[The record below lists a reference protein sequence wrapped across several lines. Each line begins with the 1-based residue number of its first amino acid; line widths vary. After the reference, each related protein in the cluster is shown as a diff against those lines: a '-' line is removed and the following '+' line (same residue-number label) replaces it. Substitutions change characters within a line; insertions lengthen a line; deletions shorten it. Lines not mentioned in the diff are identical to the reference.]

1 MYSAAHFFKIAAHY
15 LLFIDP
21 KAIQMKLT
29 RLTQPIYDHLYCDIS
44 EFRSTFDLP
53 VNDVDSLDDKA
64 DTLHTSLIIEELTEL
79 AEADSRIE
87 QADAIVDSVYV
98 LMGRLVHLGAQAM
111 TDRLEISYL
120 IDLLLCVAKNREI
133 DFIRCW
139 DEVHSSN
146 MSKVCRNEQELT
158 ETIAF
163 YAEQGVEI
171 VGSKK
176 GDFIIAKCA
185 KDVEMAGKVVRQG
198 KVLKSV
204 YYRPADLT
212 KLVKA

>member
-1 MYSAAHFFKIAAHY
+1 
-15 LLFIDP
+15 
-21 KAIQMKLT
+21 MKLT
-29 RLTQPIYDHLYCDIS
+29 RLTQPIYDHLYRDIS

-133 DFIRCW
+133 DFIACW

-146 MSKVCRNEQELT
+146 MSKVCRNEQELA
-158 ETIAF
+158 ETVAF
-163 YAEQGVEI
+163 YAKQGVEI
-171 VGSKK
+171 VGS
-176 GDFIIAKCA
+176 
-185 KDVEMAGKVVRQG
+185 Q
-198 KVLKSV
+198 
-204 YYRPADLT
+204 
-212 KLVKA
+212 

>member
-1 MYSAAHFFKIAAHY
+1 
-15 LLFIDP
+15 
-21 KAIQMKLT
+21 MKLT
-29 RLTQPIYDHLYCDIS
+29 RLTQPIYDHLYRDIS

-53 VNDVDSLDDKA
+53 VNEVDSLDDKA

-133 DFIRCW
+133 DFISCW

-212 KLVKA
+212 TLVKA

>member
-1 MYSAAHFFKIAAHY
+1 
-15 LLFIDP
+15 
-21 KAIQMKLT
+21 MKLT
-29 RLTQPIYDHLYCDIS
+29 ALTQPLYDHLYRDILQ
-44 EFRSTFDLP
+44 FRSTFDLP
-53 VNDVDSLDDKA
+53 SEDETTLDDKA
-64 DTLHTSLIIEELTEL
+64 DTLHTSLAIEELTEL
-79 AEADSRIE
+79 AEADTRME

-98 LMGRLVHLGAQAM
+98 LMGRLVHLGA
-111 TDRLEISYL
+111 TGVNDRIEISYV
-120 IDLLLCVAKNREI
+120 IDLLLHVAKNREI
-133 DFIRCW
+133 DFVTCW

-158 ETIAF
+158 ETIEF
-163 YAEQGVEI
+163 YAKQGVEI

-185 KDVEMAGKVVRQG
+185 KDVDMAGKVVRQG

-204 YYRPADLT
+204 YYRPADLA

>member
-1 MYSAAHFFKIAAHY
+1 MQLS
-15 LLFIDP
+15 
-21 KAIQMKLT
+21 Q
-29 RLTQPIYDHLYCDIS
+29 LTQPIYDHLYRDIL

-53 VNDVDSLDDKA
+53 VADESSLDAQA
-64 DTLHTSLIIEELTEL
+64 DALHTSLIIEEMTEL

-98 LMGRLVHLGAQAM
+98 LMGRLVHLGATQVV
-111 TDRLEISYL
+111 DRLEISYL
-120 IDLLLCVAKNREI
+120 IDLLLNVAKNREI
-133 DFIRCW
+133 DFIQCW

-146 MSKVCRNEQELT
+146 MSKVCRNEQELN
-158 ETIAF
+158 ETIAH
-163 YAEQGVEI
+163 YAKQGVEI
-171 VGSKK
+171 VGSTK
-176 GDFIIAKCA
+176 GEFIIAKCA

-212 KLVKA
+212 PLVKV

>member
-1 MYSAAHFFKIAAHY
+1 MQLS
-15 LLFIDP
+15 
-21 KAIQMKLT
+21 Q
-29 RLTQPIYDHLYCDIS
+29 LTQPIYDHLYRDIF
-44 EFRSTFDLP
+44 EFRTTFDLP
-53 VNDVDSLDDKA
+53 VEDESSIDAKA

-79 AEADSRIE
+79 AEADCRVE

-98 LMGRLVHLGAQAM
+98 LMGRLVHLGAAKVA
-111 TDRLEISYL
+111 DRLEISYL
-120 IDLLLCVAKNREI
+120 IDLLLNVAKNREI

-146 MSKVCRNEQELT
+146 MSKVCRNQQELD
-158 ETIAF
+158 ETIAH
-163 YAEQGVEI
+163 YAKQGVEI
-171 VGSKK
+171 VGSSK
-176 GDFIIAKCA
+176 GEFIIAKCA

-212 KLVKA
+212 SLVKD

>member
-1 MYSAAHFFKIAAHY
+1 MQ
-15 LLFIDP
+15 LN
-21 KAIQMKLT
+21 Q
-29 RLTQPIYDHLYCDIS
+29 LTQPIFNHLYRDIF

-53 VNDVDSLDDKA
+53 VNDSASLDDKA
-64 DTLHTSLIIEELTEL
+64 DTLHTSLIIEEMTEL

-98 LMGRLVHLGAQAM
+98 LMGRLAHLGATQVS
-111 TDRLEISYL
+111 DRLEISYL
-120 IDLLLCVAKNREI
+120 VDLLLNVAKNRQI
-133 DFIRCW
+133 DFIQCW

-146 MSKVCRNEQELT
+146 MSKVCRNHKELD
-158 ETIAF
+158 ETIAH
-163 YAEQGVEI
+163 YTKQGVEI
-171 VGSKK
+171 VGSTK
-176 GDFIIAKCA
+176 GEFIIAKCA

-212 KLVKA
+212 KLVRD

>member
-1 MYSAAHFFKIAAHY
+1 
-15 LLFIDP
+15 
-21 KAIQMKLT
+21 MKLSA
-29 RLTQPIYDHLYCDIS
+29 LDQPLYDHLYRDIR
-44 EFRSTFDLP
+44 EFRMTFDLP
-53 VNDVDSLDDKA
+53 IEDISTLDDKA
-64 DTLHTSLIIEELTEL
+64 DTLHTSLAIEELTEL
-79 AEADSRIE
+79 AEADSRVE

-98 LMGRLVHLGAQAM
+98 LMGRLVHLGATQVS
-111 TDRLEISYL
+111 DRLEISYV
-120 IDLLLCVAKNREI
+120 IDLLLHVAKNREI
-133 DFIRCW
+133 DFVTCW

-146 MSKVCRNEQELT
+146 MSKVCRNEQELE

-163 YAEQGVEI
+163 YAKQGVEI
-171 VGSKK
+171 VGSTK

-204 YYRPADLT
+204 YYRPADLE